1 MFFVTAQFPEK
12 WLQMRYGLLQGHPTT
27 VFGKIFVRGSKY
39 CLEVSIALERLKS
52 SRCLFHL
59 CKIFGVF
66 LLTSLQFSK
75 VGIFTFHFPDL
86 VNKGPLKLSVSQK
99 SHGKGI
105 KKSQVFINLGTA
117 SKFFGKMI
125 GKP

>member
-1 MFFVTAQFPEK
+1 MTPGFKPFTGNFSLALDKLKKKALHALFSLRK
-12 WLQMRYGLLQGHPTT
+12 HTHQGHPTT

-39 CLEVSIALERLKS
+39 CLEVSIALERLKI

-86 VNKGPLKLSVSQK
+86 VNISLRKDP
-99 SHGKGI
+99 
-105 KKSQVFINLGTA
+105 
-117 SKFFGKMI
+117 
-125 GKP
+125 